1 MIVYVVWVTLFVSWN
16 ALCPPLEDEAGVIVT
31 SVPRVPEFPYGS
43 SRVAM
48 MSADSEPAV
57 EELVDDVN
65 AILLGAAAETVTVS
79 RSLPLEAEIAPSV
92 TAMFAVSTL
101 YNTIE
106 PTPPAV
112 LETPAVNVFVV
123 VDPNATADGVL
134 LVTVGA
140 VTGFDELFAPL
151 NVKFFEPE

>member
-1 MIVYVVWVTLFVSWN
+1 M
-16 ALCPPLEDEAGVIVT
+16 
-31 SVPRVPEFPYGS
+31 SVFPYGS
-43 SRVAM
+43 VA
-48 MSADSEPAV
+48 V
-57 EELVDDVN
+57 
-65 AILLGAAAETVTVS
+65 TVTVCADPATCEPEPVTTNRVAACGVTDTVN